1 MPLSLSTTSG
11 SQKSIEGYM
20 GDSIF
25 IDEAEVIEV
34 INRSGSKKSANQGW
48 VNDLQIEVKF
58 RLLKNDWER
67 TFNMGGNFRK
77 ELVKEKDKEGNT
89 ITKEVVT
96 DWGGTFKVRGFF
108 EACNALQED
117 AIGGKE
123 ELQATLEA
131 METGEINP
139 ICIEKAKGSTVK
151 LLSYRK
157 ADGKSKSW
165 NQVAHVKR
173 DNQKWKDYFLSQVDK
188 EYVRDYVPDAKSATS
203 NSTSSKANGALD
215 MTWENEDSE
224 SKLDEF

>member
-117 AIGGKE
+117 ALGGKE

-131 METGEINP
+131 MERGEINP
-139 ICIEKAKGSTVK
+139 ICIEKPTVQ
-151 LLSYRK
+151 L
-157 ADGKSKSW
+157 
-165 NQVAHVKR
+165 
-173 DNQKWKDYFLSQVDK
+173 
-188 EYVRDYVPDAKSATS
+188 
-203 NSTSSKANGALD
+203 
-215 MTWENEDSE
+215 
-224 SKLDEF
+224 